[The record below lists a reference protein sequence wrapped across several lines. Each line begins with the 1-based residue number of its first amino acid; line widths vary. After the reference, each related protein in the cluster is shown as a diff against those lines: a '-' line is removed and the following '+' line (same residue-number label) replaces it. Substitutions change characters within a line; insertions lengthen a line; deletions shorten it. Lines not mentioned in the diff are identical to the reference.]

1 MTYKEEETPELKN
14 SSEDGYSE
22 DEKEI
27 FELGKRKHEGYIED
41 DNDKGEKKFK
51 EKLTPDQKKKRQAE
65 ALKKGQDT
73 RQAKNKCNLCGIIG
87 HFGTECERQ

>member
-1 MTYKEEETPELKN
+1 MTYEEEETPESEN
-14 SSEDGYSE
+14 SSDDEYSN

-27 FELGKRKHEGYIED
+27 FELGKRKGYV
-41 DNDKGEKKFK
+41 DNDYEKSKKKFK
-51 EKLTPDQKKKRQAE
+51 EKLTPDQRKKRQAE

-73 RQAKNKCNLCGIIG
+73 RRAKNVCNLCGVKG